1 MKVKKY
7 ENKHFSDLYEIEKEA
22 FSDFWSE
29 KGMKDEL
36 SLKQANYYVAEENGD
51 IIGFAGFWLI
61 IDEAEIMKIA
71 VRKSE
76 RGKGVGNALL
86 LAIIEDA
93 AMMGA
98 KTILLEVREGNAPA
112 RKLYEKHGFI
122 SYATREKYYEGKENA
137 VLYKKN
143 L

>member
-7 ENKHFSDLYEIEKEA
+7 ESKYFSSLYEIEKEA

-29 KGMKDEL
+29 KGMKEEL
-36 SLKQANYYVAEENGD
+36 SLKQANYYVAEDDGE

-61 IDEAEIMKIA
+61 IDEAEIMKVA

-86 LAIIEDA
+86 IAIIEDA

-98 KTILLEVREGNAPA
+98 KTILLEVREGNTPA

-122 SYATREKYYEGKENA
+122 SYAIREKYYEGKENA

>member
-7 ENKHFSDLYEIEKEA
+7 ENKYFSSLYEIEKEA

-29 KGMKDEL
+29 KGMREEVSL
-36 SLKQANYYVAEENGD
+36 SQAHYYIAEENGE
-51 IIGFAGFWLI
+51 ILGYAGFWLI

-71 VRKSE
+71 VKKSE
-76 RGKGVGNALL
+76 RGKGIGNSLL
-86 LAIIEDA
+86 IAMTEDA

-98 KTILLEVREGNAPA
+98 KTILLEVREGNTPA
-112 RKLYEKHGFI
+112 RLLYEKHGFF
-122 SYATREKYYEGKENA
+122 SYTIREKYYEGKENA

>member
-7 ENKHFSDLYEIEKEA
+7 ESKYFSSLYEIEKEA

-29 KGMKDEL
+29 KGMKEEL
-36 SLKQANYYVAEENGD
+36 SLKQANYYVAEDDGE

-61 IDEAEIMKIA
+61 IDEAEIMKVA

-86 LAIIEDA
+86 IAIIEDA

-98 KTILLEVREGNAPA
+98 KTIILEVREGNSPA

>member
-7 ENKHFSDLYEIEKEA
+7 ESKYFSSLYEIEKEA

-36 SLKQANYYVAEENGD
+36 SLKQANYYVAEDDGE

-61 IDEAEIMKIA
+61 IDEAEIMKVA

-93 AMMGA
+93 TMMGA
-98 KTILLEVREGNAPA
+98 KTILLEVREGNTPA

-122 SYATREKYYEGKENA
+122 SYTTREKYYEGKENA
-137 VLYKKN
+137 ILYKKN